1 MSKRSLKPFG
11 VVAAGAVFGIGGAMG
26 IIKFLEPRATATA
39 PIAVVE
45 TITAEPEIVYLP
57 EPIGSPVS
65 AFGRPEVTN
74 VQMID
79 LDQDGLMDVVYCEA
93 STNTIRWIRQRE
105 RNVFEESIVADEV
118 RGPVHVSAA
127 DIYGNGRL
135 DLLIASMGQVLPN
148 GDSIGSVFVFENL
161 ADGSFRRH
169 LLLERVAR
177 VTDVRAANLKGHQ
190 DGRLDLVVG
199 QFGYFEGEIRWMENQ
214 GNWEFESHSLNG
226 LSGCIHTPI
235 ADFDGDGRLDIA
247 ALISQEWEEVHLFRN
262 LGDGK
267 FADEILWGSTN
278 EDFGSSGMKVSDLN
292 QDGRPDLIFSNGDGF
307 DYSVRG
313 PRAWHGVQWLENIG
327 DGRFDYHR
335 VGEMPG
341 AYAPSPADL
350 NGDGH
355 IDLVTVSGF
364 GDWSKADTVTLMAWL
379 NDGEQNFR
387 PVELA
392 THPIQM
398 ITADAGDLDGDGIPE
413 IVTGGYHAFPPFKH
427 MSSVTLWRRQ

>member
-1 MSKRSLKPFG
+1 MSKRSLTPLL
-11 VVAAGAVFGIGGAMG
+11 VVAAGAVLGIGGAIG
-26 IIKFLEPRATATA
+26 IIKLLEPDGPSPATVPTTA
-39 PIAVVE
+39 AAS
-45 TITAEPEIVYLP
+45 AEPEIVYLP
-57 EPIGSPVS
+57 EVIGSPAS
-65 AFGRPEVTN
+65 EFGRPEITN

-79 LDQDGLMDVVYCEA
+79 LDQDGMMDVLYCEA
-93 STNTIRWIRQRE
+93 STNTVRWIRQTE
-105 RNVFEESIVADEV
+105 RNIFVESVVADQV
-118 RGPVHVSAA
+118 RGPVYISAE

-135 DLLIASMGQVLPN
+135 DLLVASMGQVLPN

-161 ADGSFRRH
+161 PDGSFRRH
-169 LLLERVAR
+169 VLLERVAR
-177 VTDVRAANLKGHQ
+177 VTDVRAANLKGHA
-190 DGRLDLVVG
+190 DGRLDLVIG
-199 QFGYFEGEIRWMENQ
+199 QFGYFEGETRWMENL
-214 GNWEFESHSLNG
+214 GNWEFASHSLNG

-267 FADEILWGSTN
+267 FSDEILWGSTN
-278 EDFGSSGMKVSDLN
+278 EDFGSSGMKVVDLN
-292 QDGRPDLIFSNGDGF
+292 QDGKPDLVFSNGDGF

-313 PRAWHGVQWLENIG
+313 PRAWHGVQWLENLGQG
-327 DGRFDYHR
+327 DFTYHR

-355 IDLVTVSGF
+355 IDLVAVSGF

-379 NDGEQNFR
+379 NDGNQNFR

-392 THPIQM
+392 TRPIQL
-398 ITADAGDLDGDGIPE
+398 ITADAGDIDGDGIPE
-413 IVTGGYHAFPPFKH
+413 IVTGGYHAFPPFNH
-427 MSSVTLWRRQ
+427 MSSITLWRRQ